1 MAKRLFFRYF
11 TAFLYPKITPFL
23 LRPIVELCE
32 WLDMNEGKVS
42 NIFKG
47 VSVTT
52 VKSPIGNTNSY
63 TDIMLYKLNA
73 V

>member
-1 MAKRLFFRYF
+1 
-11 TAFLYPKITPFL
+11 
-23 LRPIVELCE
+23 
-32 WLDMNEGKVS
+32 MNEGKVR

-52 VKSPIGNTNSY
+52 VKSPTGGANAY
-63 TDIMLYKLNA
+63 MDIMLYKLNA